1 MYQGQLMDWEVFPDQ
16 LRMAKMR
23 HLASLRWA
31 LCSTQIITV
40 HCGWCQVLHAQFLW
54 GLMGLIVWPGQALN
68 KKKHVTSS
76 NLFTWF

>member
-16 LRMAKMR
+16 LRMAKMC
-23 HLASLRWA
+23 HLASLRWVRPK
-31 LCSTQIITV
+31 LL
-40 HCGWCQVLHAQFLW
+40 WCIVVGAKYYMHSFLW